1 MDLDPVEIGAR
12 LRSVREEDGISLRGL
27 AGKVGISP
35 SLLSQIE
42 NGKTRPSVGTLYALV
57 QQLGTS
63 FDDLFGDEA
72 TVVETQAGEP
82 AVVVQRA
89 ADNLRLPMEHGV
101 VWERLAV
108 AGYGHVDPLLVTYEP
123 GGASSTDGELMS
135 HMGVEYGYLLHGELR
150 LDLESTTYVI
160 RAGDS
165 LCFDSQRPHL
175 YTNDSDRPAIGVW
188 FVVRDLSS
196 NESLLR

>member
-1 MDLDPVEIGAR
+1 MEMDPVEIGAR
-12 LRSVREEDGISLRGL
+12 IRVVREEDGISLRAL

-63 FDDLFGDEA
+63 FDNLFNDGLTVAESQADDLG
-72 TVVETQAGEP
+72 P
-82 AVVVQRA
+82 VVQRSA
-89 ADNLRLPMEHGV
+89 ENPRLTMEHGV

-108 AGYGHVDPLLVTYEP
+108 AGYGHVDPLRVTYEP
-123 GGASSTDGELMS
+123 GGASSTDGELMA
-135 HMGVEYGYLLHGELR
+135 HEGVEYGYMLDGELR

-175 YTNDSDRPAIGVW
+175 YVNESSRPATGVW
-188 FVVRDLSS
+188 FVVRDPSS
-196 NESLLR
+196 NDSLFR